1 MFTFLAQHANLE
13 MDRQVVTTNGPDVLC
28 NPPLDISRLA
38 PSDHEEADMRMM
50 LHLADAYSEGFRK
63 FLLRTVD
70 TDVVVLSVAAAAKL
84 KIQELWIAF
93 GTGKHLRYIPAHEI
107 AVSPGPSKSQAL
119 PFFHTFTGCD
129 TVSAFHTKGKK
140 TAWATWK
147 VYEDVTAT
155 LLTLS
160 TGPAQIK
167 EDVAVLER
175 FTILIYDHASSLMD
189 IDKAR
194 QEMFTKKGRA
204 IEAIPPTRAAL
215 VQHIKRA
222 VYQGGHC
229 WGKAFEVVMTMPS
242 PESWGWIDPPN
253 WKPRWTTLPEASKS
267 SRELI
272 RCGCKLEKGCRGRC
286 KCKKAALKCTALCQP
301 CGGQNCD
308 V

>member
-1 MFTFLAQHANLE
+1 MTKIDHKIQIGLE
-13 MDRQVVTTNGPDVLC
+13 NTARTYITAWADNVTTNGPDVLC
-28 NPPLDISRLA
+28 NPSLDISRLA
-38 PSDHEEADMRMM
+38 PDHEEADTRMM

-70 TDVVVLSVAAAAKL
+70 TNVVVLSVAAAAKL

-107 AVSPGPSKSQAL
+107 AVSLAPSKSQAL
-119 PFFHTFTGCD
+119 PFFHAFTGCD

-140 TAWATWK
+140 TAWETWK

-167 EDVAVLER
+167 EEDVAVLER
-175 FTILIYDHASSLMD
+175 FTLLIYDHTSSLMD

-204 IEAIPPTRAAL
+204 IEAIPPTRSAL
-215 VQHIKRA
+215 V
-222 VYQGGHC
+222 
-229 WGKAFEVVMTMPS
+229 
-242 PESWGWIDPPN
+242 
-253 WKPRWTTLPEASKS
+253 
-267 SRELI
+267 
-272 RCGCKLEKGCRGRC
+272 
-286 KCKKAALKCTALCQP
+286 
-301 CGGQNCD
+301 
-308 V
+308 